1 MASPNRINHQN
12 LDLLVDRNTKKDS
25 LINSLY
31 TLNTQNSL
39 KFRSTETKVNDAV
52 KQIKQKEND
61 LAQLQQKTFSTNQ
74 QLTSL

>member
-12 LDLLVDRNTKKDS
+12 SDLLVDRNTKKDS

-31 TLNTQNSL
+31 TLNTQKSL